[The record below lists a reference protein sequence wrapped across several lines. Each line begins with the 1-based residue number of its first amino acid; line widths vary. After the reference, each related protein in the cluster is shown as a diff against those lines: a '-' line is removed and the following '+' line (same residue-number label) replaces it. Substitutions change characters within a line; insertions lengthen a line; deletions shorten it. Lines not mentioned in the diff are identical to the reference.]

1 MAADRAMLWSV
12 LGWWGWVWVVTA
24 LAAVLALVVLVLG
37 VLRRSRPA
45 ILPGLPFYLDE
56 PRVIEICQQGGYG
69 DIAEKTIREF
79 VKRNTD
85 GSFGFTSQ
93 WFKLGRGANRGHET
107 ETSYDVH
114 VTANT
119 LLGLALKSLEA
130 QHGVVH
136 ANLPAGVV
144 QGDRA
149 WRRTRSPLLS
159 EVHDGYV
166 VVQGRFT
173 VAEESGDEVVLH
185 ARIGG
190 HEARVRVACPDGH
203 LRRKEVPPGQFN
215 ARCLGKSQTWRP
227 DTGELVILPIAVLQ

>member
-1 MAADRAMLWSV
+1 MLWSV
-12 LGWWGWVWVVTA
+12 LGWWGWLWVVTA

-37 VLRRSRPA
+37 VLRRSRPV

-56 PRVIEICQQGGYG
+56 PRVVEICQQGGYG
-69 DIAEKTIREF
+69 DLAEKTVREF

-144 QGDRA
+144 VGDRA
-149 WRRTRSPLLS
+149 WRRAQSPLLS

-185 ARIGG
+185 ARIGE
-190 HEARVRVACPDGH
+190 HDARVRVACPDGH
-203 LRRKEVPPGQFN
+203 LRRKEVPDGQFN

-227 DTGELVILPIAVLQ
+227 ETGELVIRPIAVLQ

>member
-1 MAADRAMLWSV
+1 MLWSV
-12 LGWWGWVWVVTA
+12 LGWWAWVWVATA
-24 LAAVLALVVLVLG
+24 LAAVLTLVVLVLG
-37 VLRRSRPA
+37 VLRRHRPV

-56 PRVIEICQQGGYG
+56 SRVIELCQQGGYG
-69 DIAEKTIREF
+69 DIAKRTIREF

-130 QHGVVH
+130 QHGMVH
-136 ANLPAGVV
+136 ADLTAGVV
-144 QGDRA
+144 RGDRA
-149 WRRTRSPLLS
+149 WRRTRSPRLS

-166 VVQGRFT
+166 VVQGKFT
-173 VAEESGDEVVLH
+173 VAAESRDEVVLH
-185 ARIGG
+185 ARIGE
-190 HEARVRVACPDGH
+190 HDARVRVVCHDGH
-203 LRRKEVPPGQFN
+203 LRRKEVPEGPFN
-215 ARCLGKSQTWRP
+215 VRCLGKSQAWRP
-227 DTGELVILPIAVLQ
+227 ESGELVILPIAVLQ

>member
-1 MAADRAMLWSV
+1 MLWSV

-24 LAAVLALVVLVLG
+24 LAAVLTLVVLLG
-37 VLRRSRPA
+37 GLRRSRPV

-119 LLGLALKSLEA
+119 LLGLAVKSLED

-136 ANLPAGVV
+136 ANLTAGVV

-190 HEARVRVACPDGH
+190 HEAKVRVACHDGH
-203 LRRKEVPPGQFN
+203 LRRKEVPSGQFN

>member
-1 MAADRAMLWSV
+1 MDADRAMLWSV
-12 LGWWGWVWVVTA
+12 LGWWGWLWVVTA
-24 LAAVLALVVLVLG
+24 LAAVLTLVVLVTGL
-37 VLRRSRPA
+37 LRRSSPV

-69 DIAEKTIREF
+69 DIAEKTVREF

-93 WFKLGRGANRGHET
+93 WFKLGHGANRGHET

-119 LLGLALKSLEA
+119 LLGLALKSLED

-136 ANLPAGVV
+136 ADLPAGVV

-185 ARIGG
+185 ARIGA
-190 HEARVRVACPDGH
+190 HDARVRVACHDGH
-203 LRRKEVPPGQFN
+203 LRRKEVPEGPFN
-215 ARCLGKSQTWRP
+215 ARCLGKSQAWRA
-227 DTGELVILPIAVLQ
+227 DRGELVILPIAVLQ